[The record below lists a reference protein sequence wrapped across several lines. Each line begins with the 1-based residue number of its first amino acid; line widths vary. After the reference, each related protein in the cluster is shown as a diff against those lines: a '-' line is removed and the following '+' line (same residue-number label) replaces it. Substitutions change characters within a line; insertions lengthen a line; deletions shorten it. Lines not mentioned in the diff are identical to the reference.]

1 MIVTKVEPLSKTKYK
16 IYLNHQFAFVLYKG
30 ELRSYKISDGEKILL
45 KRAKKRAMHLLE
57 DMDRSEAGLREKLK
71 AGLYPEDLIEAA
83 VTYVKSFG
91 YLNDVRYAENF
102 ILARKST
109 KSKREILA
117 LLNRKGIC
125 SADIEKAFES
135 CYGES
140 EEVEAVRRILAKKKV
155 DVRTADEREMQKI
168 YGYLG
173 RKGFRYDV
181 VRQVIQI
188 ENA

>member
-1 MIVTKVEPLSKTKYK
+1 MIVTKVELDE
-16 IYLNHQFAFVLYKG
+16 I
-30 ELRSYKISDGEKILL
+30 REKILL

-181 VRQVIQI
+181 VRQVIQNSI

>member
-1 MIVTKVEPLSKTKYK
+1 MIVTGIEEQTKTKFK
-16 IYLNHQFAFVLYKG
+16 VYLDGTFAFVLYKG
-30 ELRSYKISDGEKILL
+30 ELKRFGIKQGEDLAQENYEKIQNEVLL

-173 RKGFRYDV
+173 YG
-181 VRQVIQI
+181 
-188 ENA
+188 

>member
-1 MIVTKVEPLSKTKYK
+1 M
-16 IYLNHQFAFVLYKG
+16 
-30 ELRSYKISDGEKILL
+30 
-45 KRAKKRAMHLLE
+45 
-57 DMDRSEAGLREKLK
+57 RSEKRSCLNVQKRDYGILDVAICHLAGLVLPHRVREKLK

-181 VRQVIQI
+181 VRQVIQNSI

>member
-1 MIVTKVEPLSKTKYK
+1 M
-16 IYLNHQFAFVLYKG
+16 
-30 ELRSYKISDGEKILL
+30 
-45 KRAKKRAMHLLE
+45 LE

-102 ILARKST
+102 ILPGKAQRVK
-109 KSKREILA
+109 EILA

-181 VRQVIQI
+181 VRQVIQNSI

>member
-1 MIVTKVEPLSKTKYK
+1 M
-16 IYLNHQFAFVLYKG
+16 NHQFAFVLYKG
-30 ELRSYKISDGEKILL
+30 ELRSYKISDGRELSEEELDEIREKILL

-181 VRQVIQI
+181 VRQVIQNSI

>member
-1 MIVTKVEPLSKTKYK
+1 M
-16 IYLNHQFAFVLYKG
+16 
-30 ELRSYKISDGEKILL
+30 RS
-45 KRAKKRAMHLLE
+45 RQN
-57 DMDRSEAGLREKLK
+57 DRH
-71 AGLYPEDLIEAA
+71 
-83 VTYVKSFG
+83 
-91 YLNDVRYAENF
+91 VRYAENF

-181 VRQVIQI
+181 VRQVIQNSI

>member
-30 ELRSYKISDGEKILL
+30 ELRSYKISDGRELSEEELDEIREKILL

-140 EEVEAVRRILAKKKV
+140 EEVEAVRRILAK
-155 DVRTADEREMQKI
+155 
-168 YGYLG
+168 
-173 RKGFRYDV
+173 
-181 VRQVIQI
+181 
-188 ENA
+188 